1 MKKILK
7 TIGFGMV
14 LGAIAFFI
22 PFVFKFI
29 LAIAVIGLMF
39 RIFSGKPRHYFYNR
53 YNDFENHYNSIVPI
67 NNQWYRPNVQGN
79 GIVNHININD

>member
-39 RIFSGKPRHYFYNR
+39 RIFSGRRRHYFYNR
-53 YNDFENHYNSIVPI
+53 FNGFGNHYSPIVPI
-67 NNQWYRPNVQGN
+67 DNQWYRPAIQGS
-79 GIVNHININD
+79 GTVNYININD